1 MPSTRHSDPQTS
13 FDAADS
19 VTNLTAMKQHILKV
33 LKRPRTDVELLEAY
47 KNLKTAPPAS
57 DSGLRTRRSELVDL
71 GLVIDSGMRKKLPSG
86 RFAVVWERAD
96 A

>member
-1 MPSTRHSDPQTS
+1 MPSTRYTDPQTS
-13 FDAADS
+13 HDAANS
-19 VTNLTAMKQHILKV
+19 VENLTVVKQHILKI

-47 KNLKTAPPAS
+47 RNLKTAPRAS

-71 GLVIDSGMRKKLPSG
+71 GLVIDSGMRKQLESG